1 MKPLDQLKQSLDQL
15 QIKNKSLNAFIS
27 IDPEKSLQDYSRE
40 NISPTNSSLNGV
52 LVGIKDNIAV
62 KNWPLTCASKILGG
76 YESPYD
82 AHVVTQ
88 LKKAGAV
95 IAGKTNLDE
104 FGMGST
110 NEHSAFGPVL
120 NPIDKTRVA
129 GGSSGGSAAA
139 VAAGLVPVALGSDT
153 GGSVRLPASFCGVV
167 GFKPSFG
174 RISRFGLVA
183 YASSLD
189 QIGILAPSVKTVANV
204 FDVISSPDIRDATN
218 GRRPASNSVGLLGSI
233 NNLAGKKI
241 GFITNLLNEG
251 VSKEVAAAIVANKKK
266 FKDLGAEVFE
276 VEVPTLKCAASIY
289 YVIAAAEASA
299 NLARYD
305 GIRYG
310 YRSTQKSESRSEESE
325 LETLYRRSRSIG
337 FGDEVKKRIL
347 LGTFVLSA
355 GYYDSYYGKATRVR
369 ALLAKEIAHIFG
381 RVDFLVCPS
390 SVDTAYKLGE
400 KSKDAVSLYKGDLCT
415 VLANLVGL
423 PAISI
428 PAGRDSHGLPIG
440 MQIIGQRWGDEHLLA
455 LADLIEKNPL

>member
-1 MKPLDQLKQSLDQL
+1 MKPLDQLKHSLDEL

-40 NISPTNSSLNGV
+40 NISPPDPSLNGV

-62 KNWPLTCASKILGG
+62 KNWPLTCASKILSG

-88 LKKAGAV
+88 LKNAGAIV
-95 IAGKTNLDE
+95 AGKTNLDE

-110 NEHSAFGPVL
+110 NEYSAFGPVL
-120 NPIDKTRVA
+120 NPIDQTRVA

-167 GFKPSFG
+167 GFKPSYG

-189 QIGILAPSVKTVANV
+189 QIGILAPTVKAVASV
-204 FDVISSPDIRDATN
+204 FDVVSSPDIRDATN
-218 GRRPASNSVGLLGSI
+218 ARMPASNSCKLLGSMK
-233 NNLAGKKI
+233 NLAGKKI
-241 GFITNLLNEG
+241 GFITNLLNDG
-251 VSKEVAAAIVANKKK
+251 VSKEVAGAIVANKKI
-266 FKDLGAEVFE
+266 FRDLGAEV
-276 VEVPTLKCAASIY
+276 VEIDVPTLKFAASIY

-310 YRSTQKSESRSEESE
+310 FRSTQKPESRTEESE
-325 LETLYRRSRSIG
+325 LETLYRHSRSLG

-381 RVDFLVCPS
+381 QVDFLVCPS

-428 PAGRDSHGLPIG
+428 PAGHDSLGLPIG
-440 MQIIGQRWGDEHLLA
+440 MQIIGRRWDDERLLV
-455 LADLIEKNPL
+455 LSDLIEKNPI